1 MKLFIALLYLFLLGC
16 LIPTAHASVW
26 QREAPD
32 SAGTYKGE
40 YCSLAIDSEDNP
52 HIAYFDEDFKDLR
65 YAHYDN
71 GIWTV
76 DLVDSVGDAGRE
88 CSLALDSQNRP
99 HISYQ
104 QEYLGDYW
112 SLKYAT
118 LTDTGWA
125 KTLVSTSYDTS
136 IAEIGEYCSIAI
148 NNDDYPCISYTQK
161 YPHKIMYAYQNAN
174 GWHFMDVKEVHQP
187 YYTKIKLANGTNPI
201 IGFHRLGTYN
211 TNVLEVA
218 YLNPADSS
226 WNISTLRDTV
236 KRIGYGHLIGFDID
250 SQGNA
255 YYVYINAD
263 SDLQLAIYDGQNW
276 SIETISVYPYFTGR
290 PALSLKIN
298 HADQPCLATFQDE
311 IYYYRKNNGE
321 WKSTL
326 VDDGVSPGW
335 YCSLA
340 FDNYDY
346 PRIAA
351 YAHTLEYTR
360 DALFYYRYW
369 PGDPQIVL
377 SEVSHNFGNV
387 WTQSYSDWDCPIE
400 NQGDA
405 PLIINNLEYTS
416 AWWDTA
422 FHVSN
427 TLLPKT
433 ILPQDSDF
441 ITIKFKPYAD
451 ETYFDTLTIFSND
464 SMNLEEQIALQGTG
478 TSSGASGYLQILA
491 KNIYIDHQY
500 QLLKNDLPLTDATT
514 SLYQNS
520 QLVYGPIQTGL
531 GGEANFGDVAL
542 GNYDLKIT
550 KSVLI
555 PGDEPETNLL
565 DTLILSKSIEIGPG
579 SNTQTI
585 LFPESLVVE
594 KYQHIYNLTHI
605 EKSSWND
612 SHTFSYPAEE
622 DVKKLINLWGTN
634 LPPDMQLSAG
644 RLVLAED
651 MTYRMFDAGYSIG
664 KEFMRDIGE
673 LLNLVLY
680 SENWGTSIA
689 EVLIDIIYGSLTS
702 DWTALIA
709 DILMEVLQE
718 FLQDMLIN
726 LITEGVHQISA
737 ELGNPGDVIVN
748 TSWDIVVSG
757 YSGWSLG
764 GFSLPTWNKMAG
776 RIYSELKD
784 PIFQAVYIDLLT
796 DDKIDKAKIYSQ
808 NFQYNGE
815 FRDAYNNS
823 NDFIANKLDDVED
836 AEDACEVLRISAEL
850 FSITSSVL
858 DVLSILPIPGLDI
871 ILAISTAMQITAY
884 VEVVTAMG
892 LSGYTFFTLP
902 GYIDDAVDDIYF
914 PEGKT
919 SVASRKLPYP
929 FERAKIKPEV
939 IASIK
944 ESLLHSTSDYDSVL
958 SEIKSH
964 VNSGDG
970 GNAILAL
977 KDLMQAENNLHNN
990 LRTTCA
996 PIYSVTNIAKNS
1008 LESFSEMYDS
1018 LKSRYADAG
1027 GARYK
1032 NYLYVLFS
1040 PTDTSQAMKDT
1051 VNSQLDKSS
1060 NQTHVLANH
1069 IIATLDTV
1077 SVLPMPAI
1085 LVASQSKQDAYKL
1098 EPGKTAAIQVQIQNV
1113 GALTAEN
1120 VNIILKANPAIR
1132 IEETDSI
1139 YIGTLS
1145 PGEKSDLIT
1154 WTAGLFDS
1162 SYTRGIWTANIQ
1174 SSNAKIYSSGGSFRI
1189 IQNQTPGTGGKLNNE
1204 NIYNYPNPFN
1214 PDNETTT
1221 LRYSMNK
1228 NAKVTIKIYDAGS
1241 NLVRILF
1248 EDIQQ
1253 NAAEEQSV
1261 TWDGKNGDGDIVAN
1275 GVYFFVIETSEAER
1289 AVGKIAILR

>member
-1 MKLFIALLYLFLLGC
+1 MKYFIALLYLFLLGC
-16 LIPTAHASVW
+16 LSSTVNASVW

-32 SAGTYKGE
+32 STGSYKGE
-40 YCSLAIDSEDNP
+40 HCSLAIDSEDNP
-52 HIAYFDEDFKDLR
+52 HIAYFDDNFDDLR
-65 YAHYDN
+65 YAYYDN

-76 DLVDSVGDAGRE
+76 DIVDSVGDAGRE
-88 CSLALDSQNRP
+88 CKLALDSQNRP

-104 QEYLGDYW
+104 QDYLGSYW

-118 LTDTGWA
+118 LTDTGWS
-125 KTLVSTSYDTS
+125 KTMVATSYDTS

-161 YPHKIMYAYQNAN
+161 YPHKIRYAYQNAN
-174 GWHFMDVKEVHQP
+174 GWHFMDVKEVYQP
-187 YYTKIKLANGTNPI
+187 YYTKITLANGTNPI
-201 IGFHRLGTYN
+201 IGFHRLGTHN

-226 WNISTLRDTV
+226 WNITTLPDTV
-236 KRIGYGHLIGFDID
+236 DRISYGHMVGFDTD

-255 YYVYINAD
+255 YYVYINAHD
-263 SDLQLAIYDGQNW
+263 DLQLAIYDGQNW
-276 SIETISVYPYFTGR
+276 TIETILVYPYFGGR
-290 PALSLKIN
+290 PALFLKIN
-298 HADQPCLATFQDE
+298 HADQPCLATFQSE
-311 IYYYRKNNGE
+311 IYFYKKINGQWE
-321 WKSTL
+321 SAM

-340 FDNYDY
+340 FDGNDY
-346 PRIAA
+346 PRIAV
-351 YAHTLEYTR
+351 YARTLDYTR

-377 SEVSHNFGNV
+377 SEVAHNFGTV
-387 WTQSYSDWDCPIE
+387 WTQSYTEWDCPIE

-405 PLIINNLEYTS
+405 PLIINNLEFTS

-422 FHVSN
+422 FHFRN
-427 TLLPKT
+427 ALLPKT
-433 ILPQDSDF
+433 ILPQNSDF
-441 ITIKFKPYAD
+441 ITIRFKPYAD
-451 ETYFDTLTIFSND
+451 EVYFDTLTIFSND
-464 SMNLEEQIALQGTG
+464 SLNLEERIALQGTG
-478 TSSGASGYLQILA
+478 TTSGTSGDLQILA
-491 KNIYIDHQY
+491 KNIYIDHQH
-500 QLLKNDLPLTDATT
+500 QLLKNDLPLSDAITA
-514 SLYQNS
+514 LYQNS

-531 GGEANFGDVAL
+531 DGEANFGDVAV
-542 GNYDLKIT
+542 GNYDLKVT

-555 PGDEPETNLL
+555 PGNEPGTNLL
-565 DTLILSKSIEIGPG
+565 DTLILSESIEIGPG
-579 SNTQTI
+579 ANTQTI

-605 EKSSWND
+605 EKSSWDD
-612 SHTFSYPAEE
+612 SYTFSYPGEE
-622 DVKKLINLWGTN
+622 GVRTLLKLWETD
-634 LPPDMQLSAG
+634 LPDDMQFSVG

-689 EVLIDIIYGSLTS
+689 EILIDIIYGLITG
-702 DWTALIA
+702 DFTALLI

-718 FLQDMLIN
+718 FLQDMLLN

-737 ELGNPGDVIVN
+737 ELGYPGEEIVN
-748 TSWDIVVSG
+748 VSWDLVKSG
-757 YSGWSLG
+757 FSGWSLG

-796 DDKIDKAKIYSQ
+796 DDKIDKAKTYSQ

-815 FRDAYNNS
+815 FRDAYDNS
-823 NDFIANKLDDVED
+823 NSFIADKLDDVED

-858 DVLSILPIPGLDI
+858 DVIGLLPVPGLDI
-871 ILAISTAMQITAY
+871 IQAISISMQITAY

-892 LSGYTFFTLP
+892 ISGYTFFTLP
-902 GYIDDAVDDIYF
+902 DYIDDAVDDIYF
-914 PEGKT
+914 PGGKT
-919 SVASRKLPYP
+919 STEFRKLPYP
-929 FERAKIKPEV
+929 FERAKIKPEI
-939 IASIK
+939 IAAIK
-944 ESLLHSTSDYDSVL
+944 ESLLQSTSEYDSVL

-977 KDLMQAENNLHNN
+977 EDLMQAENNLHNN
-990 LRTTCA
+990 LRTSCA
-996 PIYSVTNIAKNS
+996 PIYSVTNIAKSS
-1008 LESFSEMYDS
+1008 LDNFSEMYDS
-1018 LKSRYADAG
+1018 LKTGYADAG

-1032 NYLYVLFS
+1032 NYLYILFS
-1040 PTDTSQAMKDT
+1040 PSDTSQAMKDT
-1051 VNSQLDKSS
+1051 VNSQLDRSS
-1060 NQTHVLANH
+1060 NHTNILANH

-1085 LVASQSKQDAYKL
+1085 LVANKSKQNSYKL
-1098 EPGKTAAIQVQIQNV
+1098 EPGKTATIQVQIQNV

-1120 VNIILKANPAIR
+1120 VNIILKANPAIQ

-1139 YIGTLS
+1139 YIGTLD

-1162 SYTRGIWTANIQ
+1162 SYTRGIWTADIQ
-1174 SSNAKIYSSGGSFRI
+1174 SSNAKTYSSSGSFRI
-1189 IQNQTPGTGGKLNNE
+1189 IKDQTPGTGGKLNNE

-1221 LRYSMNK
+1221 LRYSLDK

-1241 NLVRILF
+1241 NLVRIVF

-1253 NAAEEQSV
+1253 IAAEEQSV
-1261 TWDGKNGDGDIVAN
+1261 IWDGKNGDGDIVAN

-1289 AVGKIAILR
+1289 AVGKIAVLR